1 MTLVSG
7 RVQRTRCYK
16 LTGAAAPV
24 APVLMEGLG
33 QEWHQAD
40 VCISILLEE
49 LECGYFLLFSKMTCH
64 FSQVIKV
71 LYFSLVMFFSK
82 LLKGL
87 FFSESQC
94 MEEILNQIA
103 KPLNGTITG
112 WNDSKYILHETWS
125 KLVPHELIILTKFH
139 KDRAKIV
146 DFLLIA
152 NFGMCAVFFYSDFI
166 IDSYICIWSISSINC
181 DLDR

>member
-7 RVQRTRCYK
+7 RVQCTRCYK
-16 LTGAAAPV
+16 FMGAAAPV
-24 APVLMEGLG
+24 APVLTEGLG
-33 QEWHQAD
+33 QEWYQAD
-40 VCISILLEE
+40 VRISIRLEE

-103 KPLNGTITG
+103 KPLNGSITG
-112 WNDSKYILHETWS
+112 
-125 KLVPHELIILTKFH
+125 
-139 KDRAKIV
+139 
-146 DFLLIA
+146 
-152 NFGMCAVFFYSDFI
+152 
-166 IDSYICIWSISSINC
+166 
-181 DLDR
+181 